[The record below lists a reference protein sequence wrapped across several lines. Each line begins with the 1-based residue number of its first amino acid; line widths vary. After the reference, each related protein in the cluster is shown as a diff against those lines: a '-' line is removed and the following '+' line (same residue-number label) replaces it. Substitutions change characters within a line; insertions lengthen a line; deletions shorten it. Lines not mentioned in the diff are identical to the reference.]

1 MRVLRAPQ
9 VGRSILPL
17 IAECVVHQASKAV
30 RMMEAEPAV
39 MMMLWAM
46 DRPPG
51 APLKAE
57 RGLRM
62 LLRAFV

>member
-30 RMMEAEPAV
+30 KMVEAEPAV

-46 DRPPG
+46 DQPPG
-51 APLKAE
+51 AP
-57 RGLRM
+57 
-62 LLRAFV
+62 

>member
-30 RMMEAEPAV
+30 RMMKAEPAV